1 MSHPPEMLQMRTS
14 DGVVFDVSLKV
25 AQQMGLTH
33 NWLQTEHGEL
43 RSSDDDDA
51 NIMPLDRVS
60 SEIFKLVLDWCSA
73 VQAAGEPA
81 DPKDKL
87 QQQRTIFKDILGE
100 SNLSDSTIFEL
111 IMAADY
117 LNIEGLLEA
126 GTQHVA
132 DVINSCDS
140 VEAIRARFNIMY
152 DGEID
157 N

>member
-1 MSHPPEMLQMRTS
+1 MSHQPEVLEMRTS
-14 DGVVFDVSLKV
+14 DGVLFNVSLKL

-60 SEIFKLVLDWCSA
+60 SEIFKLVLSWCHAIQGIQRSA
-73 VQAAGEPA
+73 DE
-81 DPKDKL
+81 KTRL
-87 QQQRTIFKDILGE
+87 QQDRDVFDNIIRE
-100 SNLSDSTIFEL
+100 SNASDATIFEL

-140 VEAIRARFNIMY
+140 VEAIRARFNIMC
-152 DGEID
+152 DSEMD